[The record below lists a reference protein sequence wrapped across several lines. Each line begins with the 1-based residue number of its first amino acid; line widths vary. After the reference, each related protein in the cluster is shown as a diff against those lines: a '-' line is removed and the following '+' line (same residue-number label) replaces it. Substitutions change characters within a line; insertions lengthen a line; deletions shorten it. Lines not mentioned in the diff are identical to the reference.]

1 MLDELKEANL
11 YIKSKIDML
20 PKDERLSEIEKDA
33 EINGVPIVTPEV
45 AEYLKFCVESYG
57 CKSILEIGTATG
69 YSGIILA
76 KAAARFGGNLTT
88 IEIDEE
94 RYNKA
99 QDNFNRAEIK
109 NVKSILGDASEV
121 LEGLN
126 GEFDFV
132 FIDASK
138 GQYMDFFNK
147 SYSLTK
153 KGGIIF
159 IDNIMFRGFLYQDEY
174 PKRYKTIVKKLN
186 MFIEELYKKYNFV
199 LLPFGDGV
207 GLVRKI

>member
-1 MLDELKEANL
+1 MLEELKEANE
-11 YIKSKIDML
+11 YIKLKLNML
-20 PKDERLSEIEKDA
+20 QKDSVLAEIEKDA
-33 EINGVPIVTPEV
+33 EENGVPIVTPEV
-45 AEYLKFCVESYG
+45 AQYLKFTVESYG

-76 KAAARFGGNLTT
+76 RAAAKAGGSLTT

-94 RYNKA
+94 RYNIAQLNFKKA
-99 QDNFNRAEIK
+99 GVT
-109 NVKSILGDASEV
+109 NVNSILGDASEV
-121 LEGLN
+121 LEKLN

-147 SYSLTK
+147 SFAMTK
-153 KGGIIF
+153 KGGTIF
-159 IDNIMFRGFLYQDEY
+159 IDNIMFRGFLYKEY

-186 MFIEELYKKYNFV
+186 LFIEELYKNYNFV

>member
-1 MLDELKEANL
+1 MLEELKEANE
-11 YIKSKIDML
+11 YIKSKLDML
-20 PKDERLSEIEKDA
+20 QKDEVLTEIEKDA
-33 EINGVPIVTPEV
+33 EENGVPIVTPEI
-45 AEYLKFCVESYG
+45 AQYLKFTVESYG

-76 KAAARFGGNLTT
+76 RAADKFNGSLTT
-88 IEIDEE
+88 IEIDEA
-94 RYNKA
+94 RYNEAQINFKKA
-99 QDNFNRAEIK
+99 GVT
-109 NVKSILGDASEV
+109 NVNSILGDASEV
-121 LEGLN
+121 LEKLN

-138 GQYMDFFNK
+138 GQYMDFFDK
-147 SYSLTK
+147 SFRMTK

-159 IDNIMFRGFLYQDEY
+159 IDNIMFRGFLYKEY

-186 MFIEELYKKYNFV
+186 LFIEELYKNYNFV